1 MSFHFKW
8 KGPRIVKENLV
19 LYLNASSPN
28 SYISGDT
35 WKDISGNSYNGDVV
49 NGVVYNDEG
58 SFTFDGVDDYLLGS
72 SDLSEITTEITI
84 IFIVKTPNLNNRV
97 PIITKFQSSTPV
109 GWVFELGTNSTFWSR
124 TMRFFASF
132 NGSLS
137 VDYRGTVSLNDNQT
151 YMFTIV
157 YKQGQS
163 IDMYYNLNTMTAS
176 HANINW
182 ASVVDWNV
190 GTNSYYVGA
199 YDTSF
204 SIYGNSNIFYG
215 SVYNRALTFSEI
227 SSIYNELKDVYN
239 I

>member
-1 MSFHFKW
+1 
-8 KGPRIVKENLV
+8 
-19 LYLNASSPN
+19 
-28 SYISGDT
+28 
-35 WKDISGNSYNGDVV
+35 
-49 NGVVYNDEG
+49 
-58 SFTFDGVDDYLLGS
+58 
-72 SDLSEITTEITI
+72 
-84 IFIVKTPNLNNRV
+84 
-97 PIITKFQSSTPV
+97 
-109 GWVFELGTNSTFWSR
+109 
-124 TMRFFASF
+124 MRFFASF